1 MSHLFSLMFH
11 LSWKTHTVA
20 VVEALV
26 VVVVIAGRAGSKLIQ
41 PAWFTAGPVN
51 AAIQSARCDS

>member
-1 MSHLFSLMFH
+1 MSNLFSLMFH
-11 LSWKTHTVA
+11 FSWKTHTVA

-51 AAIQSARCDS
+51 AAIQSA